1 LNGFELMPISRGACR
16 DFLKDFSGFV
26 DGTLDARRRSLLIAH
41 LDCCEACL
49 RHLRAYRKG
58 VAAFR
63 DGEPSEP
70 AWGLY
75 DRVVKRLGEERRESI
90 REVTAGTAGDRGPA
104 LGAVGA
110 ALVMAVLA
118 LFVLVPQAGRI
129 GGSEG
134 GPDAGT
140 AATVGTVP
148 TSWAS
153 VIPSALPLSGIG
165 QSATDGLRS
174 SAAPA
179 RSRPVRSDIRLAI
192 DELPEVPRRE
202 VRIVRFDDLRGSI
215 PASAFAGWPPRRPP
229 VVIDRGATVYPAAWI
244 AEAALRIP

>member
-1 LNGFELMPISRGACR
+1 MSTSRGACR
-16 DFLKDFSGFV
+16 DFLEDFSGFV

-63 DGEPSEP
+63 EAEPREA
-70 AWGLY
+70 AWNLY
-75 DRVVKRLGEERRESI
+75 ERMVERLGKEPESYPGA
-90 REVTAGTAGDRGPA
+90 TAGTALDRGVRPA
-104 LGAVGA
+104 LGAAGA
-110 ALVMAVLA
+110 VLVMAVLA
-118 LFVLVPQAGRI
+118 LFVVVPQTGRI
-129 GGSEG
+129 GSPEA

-140 AATVGTVP
+140 AATLDTTP

-165 QSATDGLRS
+165 QGAADGLRS

-179 RSRPVRSDIRLAI
+179 RSRTVRPDVRLAI

-202 VRIVRFDDLRGSI
+202 VRVVRFDGDGARGSI
-215 PASAFAGWPPRRPP
+215 HASSFAGWAPRRPP
-229 VVIDRGATVYPAAWI
+229 VVIDRGATLYPATWI
-244 AEAALRIP
+244 AKAALRIP

>member
-1 LNGFELMPISRGACR
+1 MPISRGACR
-16 DFLKDFSGFV
+16 DFLEDFSGFV

-63 DGEPSEP
+63 EAEPRES
-70 AWGLY
+70 ACGLY
-75 DRVVKRLGEERRESI
+75 DRVVERIGEERRESI
-90 REVTAGTAGDRGPA
+90 RQVTGGTTVARGTVPA
-104 LGAVGA
+104 LGAVGTV
-110 ALVMAVLA
+110 LVMAVLA

-129 GGSEG
+129 GPSDA
-134 GPDAGT
+134 GPDAGS
-140 AATVGTVP
+140 AATVGP
-148 TSWAS
+148 AATSWAS
-153 VIPSALPLSGIG
+153 VIPSALPLSRIG
-165 QSATDGLRS
+165 SGAPDGLRS

-179 RSRPVRSDIRLAI
+179 RSRTVRSAIHLAI
-192 DELPEVPRRE
+192 DQVPEVPRRE
-202 VRIVRFDDLRGSI
+202 VRVVRFDDVRGSI
-215 PASAFAGWPPRRPP
+215 PVSTFAGWPPRRPP

>member
-1 LNGFELMPISRGACR
+1 MSISRGACR
-16 DFLKDFSGFV
+16 DFLEDFSGFV

-63 DGEPSEP
+63 DAEPREP

-75 DRVVKRLGEERRESI
+75 DRVVERLGEERRESI
-90 REVTAGTAGDRGPA
+90 RVVTAGATVDRGAGPA

-129 GGSEG
+129 GPSEG

-140 AATVGTVP
+140 AATVGTAP

-165 QSATDGLRS
+165 QGAADGLRS

-179 RSRPVRSDIRLAI
+179 RSRTVRSDIRLAI

-202 VRIVRFDDLRGSI
+202 VRVVRFDDVGGSI

>member
-1 LNGFELMPISRGACR
+1 MSISRGACR
-16 DFLKDFSGFV
+16 DFLEDFSAFV
-26 DGTLDARRRSLLIAH
+26 DGTLDARRRTLLIAH

-63 DGEPSEP
+63 DAEPREP
-70 AWGLY
+70 ASGLY
-75 DRVVKRLGEERRESI
+75 ERVVERLGEEPVRSSPGA
-90 REVTAGTAGDRGPA
+90 TAGTALDRAVRPA

-110 ALVMAVLA
+110 GLVMALLA
-118 LFVLVPQAGRI
+118 LLVVVPQAGRI
-129 GGSEG
+129 GSPEG

-140 AATVGTVP
+140 AATLGTAP

-165 QSATDGLRS
+165 PDATDGLRS
-174 SAAPA
+174 SAAPV
-179 RSRPVRSDIRLAI
+179 RSRTARSDIRLAI

-202 VRIVRFDDLRGSI
+202 VRVVRFDGMRGSI
-215 PASAFAGWPPRRPP
+215 PASALEGWPPRRPP
-229 VVIDRGATVYPAAWI
+229 VVIDRGATVYPTTWI

>member
-1 LNGFELMPISRGACR
+1 MPISRGACR
-16 DFLKDFSGFV
+16 DFLEDFSGFV
-26 DGTLDARRRSLLIAH
+26 DGTLDAGRRSLLIAH

-63 DGEPSEP
+63 DAEPREQP
-70 AWGLY
+70 WGMY
-75 DRVVKRLGEERRESI
+75 DRVVERLGEERRESI
-90 REVTAGTAGDRGPA
+90 REVTAGTPVDHAGSA

-118 LFVLVPQAGRI
+118 LFVLVPQPGRI
-129 GGSEG
+129 DPAQG

-140 AATVGTVP
+140 AAPAGTAP

-165 QSATDGLRS
+165 SGAADGLRS
-174 SAAPA
+174 SAAPP
-179 RSRPVRSDIRLAI
+179 RSRTVRSDIRLAI

-202 VRIVRFDDLRGSI
+202 VRVLRFDDVRGSI

>member
-1 LNGFELMPISRGACR
+1 MPISRGACR
-16 DFLKDFSGFV
+16 DFLEDFSGFV

-63 DGEPSEP
+63 EAEPREP
-70 AWGLY
+70 ARGLY
-75 DRVVKRLGEERRESI
+75 DGVVERIGQERRESI
-90 REVTAGTAGDRGPA
+90 REVTAGVTVARGAGPA

-118 LFVLVPQAGRI
+118 LIVLVPQAGRI
-129 GGSEG
+129 GPTHD

-140 AATVGTVP
+140 AATVGPAP

-165 QSATDGLRS
+165 SGATDGLRS
-174 SAAPA
+174 SATPG
-179 RSRPVRSDIRLAI
+179 RSRTVRSDIRLAI
-192 DELPEVPRRE
+192 DEVPEVPRRE
-202 VRIVRFDDLRGSI
+202 VRVVRFDDVRASI
-215 PASAFAGWPPRRPP
+215 PASTFAGWPPRRPP
-229 VVIDRGATVYPAAWI
+229 VVIDRGATVYPATWI

>member
-1 LNGFELMPISRGACR
+1 MPISRGACR
-16 DFLKDFSGFV
+16 DFLEDFSGFV
-26 DGTLDARRRSLLIAH
+26 DGTLDAGRRSLLIAH

-63 DGEPSEP
+63 DAEPREP
-70 AWGLY
+70 PWGLY
-75 DRVVKRLGEERRESI
+75 ARVIERLGEEPVSLTETFDGR
-90 REVTAGTAGDRGPA
+90 AGDGGVRPS

-110 ALVMAVLA
+110 ALVMAILA

-129 GGSEG
+129 GPPQG

-140 AATVGTVP
+140 AATLGTAP

-165 QSATDGLRS
+165 QGAADGLRS

-179 RSRPVRSDIRLAI
+179 RSRTVRSDIRLAI
-192 DELPEVPRRE
+192 DDLPEVPRRR
-202 VRIVRFDDLRGSI
+202 VRVVRFDDVSRSI
-215 PASAFAGWPPRRPP
+215 PSSAFAGWPPRRPP
-229 VVIDRGATVYPAAWI
+229 VVIDRGATVYPAAWV

>member
-1 LNGFELMPISRGACR
+1 MPILRGACR
-16 DFLKDFSGFV
+16 DFLEDFSGFV
-26 DGTLDARRRSLLIAH
+26 DGTLDVRRRSLLIAH

-63 DGEPSEP
+63 EAEPQEP

-75 DRVVKRLGEERRESI
+75 DRVVERLGEKGAEHPPVSAPSPDGHDRH
-90 REVTAGTAGDRGPA
+90 TAGAI
-104 LGAVGA
+104 GA

-118 LFVLVPQAGRI
+118 LFVIVPQAGRL
-129 GGSEG
+129 GPSEA

-140 AATVGTVP
+140 AAIVGAAP

-153 VIPSALPLSGIG
+153 VIPAALPLPSVG
-165 QSATDGLRS
+165 QDETEGLRS
-174 SAAPA
+174 SESSVRFRPA
-179 RSRPVRSDIRLAI
+179 RSEVWPAVDG
-192 DELPEVPRRE
+192 LPEVPRRN
-202 VRIVRFDDLRGSI
+202 VRMARFDDTRRSL
-215 PASAFAGWPPRRPP
+215 PASGFAGWPPRRPP
-229 VVIDRGATVYPAAWI
+229 VMIDYEVSVYPATWV

>member
-1 LNGFELMPISRGACR
+1 MPISRGACR
-16 DFLKDFSGFV
+16 DFLEDFSSFV
-26 DGTLDARRRSLLIAH
+26 DGTLDARRRSLLLAH

-63 DGEPSEP
+63 DTEPREP
-70 AWGLY
+70 ARGLY
-75 DRVVKRLGEERRESI
+75 DRVVERLGEERRESI
-90 REVTAGTAGDRGPA
+90 REVTAGATMDRGAGPA

-129 GGSEG
+129 GPPEG

-140 AATVGTVP
+140 AAPASTAP

-153 VIPSALPLSGIG
+153 VIPSALPLNGIG
-165 QSATDGLRS
+165 QG
-174 SAAPA
+174 AA
-179 RSRPVRSDIRLAI
+179 D
-192 DELPEVPRRE
+192 
-202 VRIVRFDDLRGSI
+202 
-215 PASAFAGWPPRRPP
+215 
-229 VVIDRGATVYPAAWI
+229 
-244 AEAALRIP
+244 